1 MEKHNAKL
9 LLAEDDPNLGLLLQE
24 YLTVESFEVTLV
36 RNGEEALRA
45 TLRQKYELYLFDVM
59 MPIKDGFS
67 LAEQIRKTD
76 KTTPLI
82 FITAKSLKLD
92 KLKGYKIGADDYI
105 TKPFDE
111 DELVWKIKALLRRKE
126 LISEINTVTIGKY
139 TFDRKNQ
146 QLICND
152 YCKRITERE
161 CEILDFLIQNQNIVL
176 KRKDLLIAVW
186 GKDDYFLGRSLDV
199 FISKIRKYLKLD
211 KEISIEN
218 VFGVGFVFN
227 VPQQKM

>member
-9 LLAEDDPNLGLLLQE
+9 LLAEDDPNLGSLLQE
-24 YLTVESFEVTLV
+24 YLTVEGFEVTLV
-36 RNGEEALRA
+36 RNGEEALQA
-45 TLRQKYELYLFDVM
+45 TLRQQYELFIFGVM
-59 MPIKDGFS
+59 MQIKDGFS

-92 KLKGYKIGADDYI
+92 KLKGYKIGEEDYI

-126 LISEINTVTIGKY
+126 LVSEMGTVTIGTY

-146 QLICND
+146 QLICNE

-161 CEILDFLIQNQNIVL
+161 CEILDLLIQNPNIVL
-176 KRKDLLIAVW
+176 KRKDLLIAV
-186 GKDDYFLGRSLDV
+186 
-199 FISKIRKYLKLD
+199 
-211 KEISIEN
+211 
-218 VFGVGFVFN
+218 
-227 VPQQKM
+227 

>member
-1 MEKHNAKL
+1 MKKHNAKL
-9 LLAEDDPNLGLLLQE
+9 LLTEDDPNLGNLLQE
-24 YLTVESFEVTLV
+24 YLTVEGFEVTLA
-36 RNGEEALRA
+36 RNWEEALQA
-45 TLRQKYELYLFDVM
+45 TLRQQYELYLFDVM

-92 KLKGYKIGADDYI
+92 KLKGYKVGADDFV

-111 DELVWKIKALLRRKE
+111 DELVRKIKALLRRKE
-126 LISEINTVTIGKY
+126 IISEIDTVTIGTY

-146 QLICND
+146 QLICDD
-152 YCKRITERE
+152 YCKRITGRE
-161 CEILDFLIQNQNIVL
+161 SEILDFLIQNQNIVL
-176 KRKDLLIAVW
+176 KREDLLIAVW

-218 VFGVGFVFN
+218 VFEVGFVFN
-227 VPQQKM
+227 VPKQKM

>member
-1 MEKHNAKL
+1 MKKHNAKL
-9 LLAEDDPNLGLLLQE
+9 LLTEDDPNLGNLLQE
-24 YLTVESFEVTLV
+24 YLTVEGFEVTLA
-36 RNGEEALRA
+36 RNWEEALQA
-45 TLRQKYELYLFDVM
+45 TLRQQYELYLFDVM

-92 KLKGYKIGADDYI
+92 KLKGYKVGADDFV

-111 DELVWKIKALLRRKE
+111 DELVRKIKALLRRKE
-126 LISEINTVTIGKY
+126 IISEIDTVTIGTY

-146 QLICND
+146 QLICDD
-152 YCKRITERE
+152 YCKRITGRE
-161 CEILDFLIQNQNIVL
+161 SEILDFLIQNQNIVL
-176 KRKDLLIAVW
+176 KREDLLIAVW
-186 GKDDYFLGRSLDV
+186 GKNDYFLGRSLDV
-199 FISKIRKYLKLD
+199 FISKIRKYLQLD

-227 VPQQKM
+227 VPKQKM

>member
-9 LLAEDDPNLGLLLQE
+9 LLAEYDPNLGNLLQE
-24 YLTVESFEVTLV
+24 YLAVEGFEVTLA
-36 RNGEEALRA
+36 RNGEEALQA
-45 TLRQKYELYLFDVM
+45 TLRQQYELYLFDVM

-92 KLKGYKIGADDYI
+92 KLKGYKVGADDFV

-111 DELVWKIKALLRRKE
+111 DELVRKIKALLRRKE
-126 LISEINTVTIGKY
+126 IISEIDTVTISTY

-152 YCKRITERE
+152 YCKRITGRE
-161 CEILDFLIQNQNIVL
+161 SEILHFLIQNQNIVL
-176 KRKDLLIAVW
+176 KREDLLIAVW

-218 VFGVGFVFN
+218 VFEVGFVFN
-227 VPQQKM
+227 VPKQKM

>member
-1 MEKHNAKL
+1 MKKHNAKL
-9 LLAEDDPNLGLLLQE
+9 LLTEDDPNLGNLLQE
-24 YLTVESFEVTLV
+24 YLTVEGFEVTLA
-36 RNGEEALRA
+36 RNWEEALQA
-45 TLRQKYELYLFDVM
+45 TLRQQYELYLFDVM

-92 KLKGYKIGADDYI
+92 KLKGYKVGADDFV

-126 LISEINTVTIGKY
+126 IISEIDTVTIGTY

-146 QLICND
+146 QLICDD
-152 YCKRITERE
+152 YCKRITGRE
-161 CEILDFLIQNQNIVL
+161 SEILDFLIQNQNIVL
-176 KRKDLLIAVW
+176 KREDLLIAVW
-186 GKDDYFLGRSLDV
+186 GKNDYFLGRSLDV
-199 FISKIRKYLKLD
+199 FISKIRKYLQLD

-227 VPQQKM
+227 VPKQKM